1 MFIYWI
7 DAAKEEDK
15 NSNAIAT
22 VWQMCTIC
30 PFSCLFVSFLSV
42 SNSRISN
49 AVHDRQISSFFLW
62 SIAVR
67 NNLSCSPQSR
77 AESSHVP
84 CTICEFQIDF
94 YACASNNEW
103 ITVGRLCRMRAIR
116 ALCTSIYL
124 TYLSVYLRSSIHAP
138 TSIVY
143 KTCSARE
150 PDSFSIK
157 RALTQETACVH
168 CTTYAGALVPVYFVS
183 CTTTTALPKLS
194 RQMHA
199 LCVCACVC
207 RAFTVTT
214 RSIQVENETTLNSIL
229 ISVSLG
235 CNYYLLMILHLCRS
249 HARARATQLLLLL
262 NAHLCAQFRVPLWQ
276 SKWCWYNH

>member
-124 TYLSVYLRSSIHAP
+124 TYLSSISAP
-138 TSIVY
+138 VSTHQQALSIKLVRR
-143 KTCSARE
+143 ANQI
-150 PDSFSIK
+150 SIK
-157 RALTQETACVH
+157 RALTQEAACVH

-199 LCVCACVC
+199 LCVCVRVFA
-207 RAFTVTT
+207 
-214 RSIQVENETTLNSIL
+214 
-229 ISVSLG
+229 
-235 CNYYLLMILHLCRS
+235 
-249 HARARATQLLLLL
+249 
-262 NAHLCAQFRVPLWQ
+262 AHSQSPLVQFKSRTKPL
-276 SKWCWYNH
+276 